1 MEHTD
6 TTFLFAGALVL
17 LGAAVIAVPLSKRL
31 GLGSVLGYL
40 VAGIVI
46 GPQVI
51 GLFPHPDDILHV
63 SELGVVLLLFVIGL
77 ELKPSRLWGMRK
89 DIFGLGAGQVVLSGL
104 GIMLYPLL
112 VLGWSWQAS
121 LVAGF
126 GLALSSTTLAM
137 QILEE
142 RGDTQAAYG
151 RRTFAVLLFQ
161 DLAFIPILAL
171 VPLLAPQP
179 AGMTEPVWLIAGKI
193 VGALAVVI
201 IAGRYLMN
209 PLFRVLA
216 RAGAREIMTAAALF
230 IVLAA
235 ASAMVIAGLS
245 MAMGAFLAGVLLAES
260 RYRHQLEAD
269 IEPFRGILLGLFF
282 IAVGMTIDLGV
293 IATYWAQLLIG
304 VAQLLLVK
312 TLIVY
317 GLMRL
322 SGSDHNDAIAG
333 SMVIPQGGE
342 FGFVLYAAAAAAG
355 ILTLT
360 QSSELIS
367 AVVLSM
373 AATPLLV
380 RLVPYLQHGQD
391 TGEIVEDFSDAGG
404 TALIIGFGRFGQVV
418 SQLLLARGIDVTTI
432 DNDVEMIESAAG
444 FGFKVYYGDGR
455 RIDVLRAAGAESA
468 QLIAICTDGRD
479 TTSRIAELVGES
491 FPEALIG
498 VRSFDRAH
506 SLDLLSRNIDFEV
519 RETFDSAIAFG
530 RSALEALGVSHHD
543 AVEIENDVRARDL
556 ERLQL
561 QQTGD
566 IGAGVDKLR
575 ITPEP
580 LIPPK
585 QEPTRLNPDA
595 VDAVKHLDDD
605 TIPSGD

>member
-1 MEHTD
+1 MEQND
-6 TTFLFAGALVL
+6 TAFLFAGALVL

-63 SELGVVLLLFVIGL
+63 SELGVVLLLFIIGL
-77 ELKPSRLWGMRK
+77 ELKPSRLWAMRK
-89 DIFGLGAGQVVLSGL
+89 DIFGLGAGQVLLSGI
-104 GIMLYPLL
+104 GIMLYPLF
-112 VLGWSWQAS
+112 VLEWTWQAS
-121 LVAGF
+121 VVAGF
-126 GLALSSTTLAM
+126 GLALSSTALAM
-137 QILEE
+137 QVLEE
-142 RGDTQAAYG
+142 RGDTQSTYG
-151 RRTFAVLLFQ
+151 RRTFAILLFQ

-171 VPLLAPQP
+171 IPLLAPQP
-179 AGMTEPVWLIAGKI
+179 ADMTEPVWLIAGKI

-201 IAGRYLMN
+201 LAGRYLMN
-209 PLFRVLA
+209 PFFRVLS

-230 IVLAA
+230 IVLGS

-269 IEPFRGILLGLFF
+269 IEPFRGIFLGLFF

-293 IATYWAQLLIG
+293 IATYWPQLLIG

-312 TLIVY
+312 TAIVY
-317 GLMRL
+317 GLMRV
-322 SGSDHNDAIAG
+322 SGSDHNDAIAA
-333 SMVIPQGGE
+333 SLVIPQGGE
-342 FGFVLYAAAAAAG
+342 FGFVLYAAAAASG
-355 ILTLT
+355 IMTAA
-360 QSSELIS
+360 QSSELIA

-373 AATPLLV
+373 AVTPLLI
-380 RLVPYLQHGQD
+380 RLVPYLQPSKAA
-391 TGEIVEDFSDAGG
+391 GEIVEDFSDAGG

-432 DNDVEMIESAAG
+432 DNDVEMIESAEG
-444 FGFKVYYGDGR
+444 FGFRVYYGDGR
-455 RIDVLRAAGAESA
+455 RIDVLRAAGAETA

-479 TTSRIAELVGES
+479 TTSRIAELVRES
-491 FPEALIG
+491 FPQAIVG

-506 SLDLLSRNIDFEV
+506 SIDLLTKDIDFEV
-519 RETFDSAIAFG
+519 RETFDAAIAFG
-530 RSALEALGVSHHD
+530 RTALESLGVEHEV
-543 AVEIENDVRARDL
+543 ALEIERDVRTRDL

-566 IGAGVDKLR
+566 IRAGLEKLR
-575 ITPEP
+575 MTPEP

-585 QEPTRLNPDA
+585 HEPTQLNPDE
-595 VDAVKHLDDD
+595 VEAVKQSEDEQVTPH
-605 TIPSGD
+605 